1 MWKKVFTWG
10 GVAFLIFYIA
20 TRPQDASAVVRS
32 IGSGMQTIGVGMG
45 DFVSGL
51 L

>member
-1 MWKKVFTWG
+1 MWKKVFAWG
-10 GVAFLIFYIA
+10 LVAFLIFYVA
-20 TRPQDASAVVRS
+20 TRPGDAAAVVRS
-32 IGSGMQTIGVGMG
+32 LGNGLQTIGVGMG